1 MKKYLNEI
9 ICYFRDF
16 LETDFKKGRLPKR
29 RIESIKKKKG
39 EIIRTCV
46 NCESYDGLFTDLFN
60 FLKSIFLGDLKN
72 KDSSEVYEG
81 KSDFLMS
88 PAIESRDKLKLMID
102 TMQEQMKEQINKI
115 LYDEGSD
122 CLKISA
128 MKYQFKNAK
137 IDLIIDKINE
147 FRFEFE
153 NDKKEKLS
161 EILANLKKLKISLEE
176 EDDFRKKIDNNF
188 KKTID
193 DFILNNLCVE
203 LFDIVKDIDV
213 SYFEKKNDLLRN
225 IAFEYIVDCVSENQ
239 DFNKKQFIKK
249 YLEFFKAEKINFFM
263 LVRDMYKYENVLYN
277 DNGEFYIYLYDITF
291 NNISFPLFYI
301 PVSIVFT
308 PSMKNILLRTGDK
321 IFLNK
326 KAISYVFKSVNKNC
340 SFVKKRFFDLASDSI
355 KEINDI
361 FYKILLEFNQKE
373 LASKIS
379 FLDSDNT
386 WNHSFNVGDFVL
398 KIDNYIHFALF
409 DKSDEFIVND
419 YEEILESKKL
429 QDDFKDIIDN
439 YLSTDK
445 NEKDIINLVEKD
457 FEKLSPSKKIFYN
470 SPVNLSSE
478 QQKILMAL
486 NRKDTKTLIVEGP
499 PGTGKSH
506 TIVSIIA
513 NYILN
518 NKSVL
523 VLSDK
528 NEALEVI
535 EEKLNDIINYT
546 KSDKNIY
553 NPILRLGLKNNFHNI
568 IKKSN
573 IELIKDEI
581 YNFDYG
587 YCDIKSKLPLFLRD
601 YEKYLVSIGDFRKNQ
616 ISYNILSLKILQN
629 DLQLKK
635 IDNKTAYND
644 LSSIILREN
653 FVKYLNVIKG
663 RISEYADKINDYIKE
678 KNSNIIRILN
688 SKNGVLSKLKN
699 EIQNNYN
706 DFDEVKN
713 TYNKGYIVEITLKK
727 DNILHQKQDFKEL
740 FNNFH
745 DKAVKTL
752 EKLEK
757 IFNNINLFFTENK
770 KLLDIFIDVNNNLSK
785 NYELYGKFL
794 KNISAIK
801 QLYDFDNNKF
811 IKNILSKIDLEIYK
825 KLLDFVSFYYDLSF
839 FDKLFRKRKE
849 IKKYNKYFFEKLNI
863 NKISKHFNQANKVKI
878 FIEDLTKR
886 LAMTDNID
894 NKLLF
899 RLINIYEIYGINK
912 LNISEKNINV
922 TENLKNINDLIVDNN
937 FDFQIAD
944 IFDIVNIHNVV
955 EKLAILIDKIKAVIL
970 INFDEIWKNN
980 IEVVDLDIAKIIQD
994 VNCLN
999 YDYLKLDLDEKY
1011 YKNSYNINCIKNIE
1025 KLLSSVNKYN
1035 ISLEKDKIL
1044 KYAKKIS
1051 ISIKYESDILRKAD
1065 KILAISSDLVALKNK
1080 FYLELKDFDNSENVA
1095 SKENISKSTT
1105 ALETKKN
1112 TNIDFMKNFK
1122 HIKLF
1127 NIKEKLETISRRT
1140 ICHDLLYKAK
1150 ELYNDLSASGNIRA
1164 AKSLL
1169 KKKMDTKSLNIF
1181 LKNFP
1186 CIIASLRDY
1195 SNIIPLDKDIFDL
1208 VIIDEASQ
1216 VNIAQAFPTLIR
1228 GKKILVLGDRKQFSN
1243 IKSSMAAKDVNSEY
1257 IAKINL
1263 CFENEFKVYNEKF
1276 KIFNIK
1282 NSVLDFMEDSKP
1294 DFSIQLRTHFR
1305 GYGELISFSNN
1316 YFYNNKLQTLKI
1328 RKKTLNEIIKFK
1340 FINNP
1345 YYDTKNNSKNT
1356 NQLEIDFI
1364 VKQLEKYKTEYENIN
1379 KKPTI
1384 GIISPFTDQVL
1395 LMSKQINNHKDAEV
1409 FYNDF
1414 KLKLMTFDTCQG
1426 EERDVI
1432 FYSMVATKENDKLSY
1447 IFPTDIRTLN
1457 RFDDED
1463 SSLRA
1468 QRLNVGFS
1476 RVKELAY
1483 FVLSKNIDQFSGT
1496 VRLALEHFYQEM
1508 TKNDAM
1514 LETTDKKSPMEEKIK
1529 NYILATEFYK
1539 NNKYNIFF
1547 KAQFPVGEYLKQ
1559 VDSAYNNPNYVVDF
1573 LISIKTKK
1581 GHKNIIVEY
1590 DGFEYHFKEKANKY
1604 NYCLLQKEEDI
1615 IRQNTLENYGY
1626 IFLRLNK
1633 FNLDKDSPIDFINEE
1648 LYSLFDKDEFLK
1660 NEIDFNNKNN
1670 NQNNE
1675 NKIYNAIHLLY
1686 NNKIQTD
1693 NKKIENNAAV
1703 TAKLYD
1709 TIKCLTENNEVKN
1722 IIIVKENSNPR
1733 INIFNENTPY
1743 GDLIGTRIN
1752 DEVEIE
1758 KPNGYVEILKVIDI
1772 LKK

>member
-29 RIESIKKKKG
+29 RIENIKRKKG
-39 EIIRTCV
+39 NIIKTCV
-46 NCESYDGLFTDLFN
+46 NCENYDGLFVDLFIFFKN
-60 FLKSIFLGDLKN
+60 IFLEDQKN
-72 KDSSEVYEG
+72 NGNNSHV
-81 KSDFLMS
+81 
-88 PAIESRDKLKLMID
+88 
-102 TMQEQMKEQINKI
+102 
-115 LYDEGSD
+115 DESD
-122 CLKISA
+122 CLNISA

-137 IDLIIDKINE
+137 IDLIIDRINE
-147 FRFEFE
+147 FQFEL
-153 NDKKEKLS
+153 NDNEEEKLS
-161 EILANLKKLKISLEE
+161 EILINLKKLKISLEE
-176 EDDFRKKIDNNF
+176 GEDFRKKIDNNF
-188 KKTID
+188 RDTIN
-193 DFILNNLCVE
+193 DFIINNLCVE
-203 LFDIVKDIDV
+203 LFSIIKDVDS
-213 SYFEKKNDLLRN
+213 SYFEKRSNLLRN
-225 IAFEYIVDCVSENQ
+225 IAYEYIVDCVSEKQ

-263 LVRDMYKYENVLYN
+263 LINEIYKYKNVLYD

-291 NNISFPLFYI
+291 DNISFPLFYI
-301 PVSIVFT
+301 PVSIAFT
-308 PSMKNILLRTGDK
+308 SSMKNILLRTGDK

-326 KAISYVFKSVNKNC
+326 KAISYIFKSVNKNC
-340 SFVKKRFFDLASDSI
+340 SFVKKRFFDVSSDSI

-361 FYKILLEFNQKE
+361 IYKILLELNQKE
-373 LASKIS
+373 LANKIS
-379 FLDSDNT
+379 FLDSDNI
-386 WNHSFNVGDFVL
+386 WSHSFNVDDFVL

-429 QDDFKDIIDN
+429 QDDFENIIDD
-439 YLSTDK
+439 YLSANK
-445 NEKDIINLVEKD
+445 NEKDIINLVEND

-535 EEKLNDIINYT
+535 EEKLNDIINYV

-581 YNFDYG
+581 YNFDYRDS
-587 YCDIKSKLPLFLRD
+587 DIKSKLPSFLED
-601 YEKYLVSIGDFRKNQ
+601 YKKYLVSISDFKKNQ

-629 DLQLKK
+629 NLQLEK
-635 IDNKTAYND
+635 INNKTIYND
-644 LSSIILREN
+644 LSSIILRNN
-653 FVKYLNVIKG
+653 FVKSLDIIKSNIFKYIHKIESHIKG
-663 RISEYADKINDYIKE
+663 KKSSIS
-678 KNSNIIRILN
+678 RILN
-688 SKNGVLSKLKN
+688 SKDNTLLELKN
-699 EIQNNYN
+699 KIQNNYN
-706 DFDEVKN
+706 DFNEVKN
-713 TYNKGYIVEITLKK
+713 TYNKNYIAEITLKK
-727 DNILHQKQDFKEL
+727 DDILHQKQDFEES
-740 FNNFH
+740 FNNLH
-745 DKAVKTL
+745 DKTVKTL

-757 IFNNINLFFTENK
+757 IFNNINLFFMENK
-770 KLLDIFIDVNNNLSK
+770 RLLDIFIDVNSNSNK
-785 NYELYGKFL
+785 NYELYEKFL
-794 KNISAIK
+794 KNIFVIK
-801 QLYDFDNNKF
+801 QIYDFDNNKF

-863 NKISKHFNQANKVKI
+863 DKISKHFNQANKVKI
-878 FIEDLTKR
+878 FVEDLTKR
-886 LAMTDNID
+886 LMMVDNID
-894 NKLLF
+894 DESLF
-899 RLINIYEIYGINK
+899 RIVNIYEMYRIYK
-912 LNISEKNINV
+912 LNIPEKNINIV
-922 TENLKNINDLIVDNN
+922 ENLKNANDLINNNN
-937 FDFQIAD
+937 FDFQIAG
-944 IFDIVNIHNVV
+944 IFDIDNIYNIA
-955 EKLAILIDKIKAVIL
+955 EKLPILIDKIKTVIL
-970 INFDEIWKNN
+970 VNFNEISKNN

-994 VNCLN
+994 VNHLN
-999 YDYLKLDLDEKY
+999 DNYLKLDLNEKY
-1011 YKNSYNINCIKNIE
+1011 YKNFYNVNCIKNIE
-1025 KLLSSVNKYN
+1025 KILNSINNYN
-1035 ISLEKDKIL
+1035 ILLRKDKIL

-1051 ISIKYESDILRKAD
+1051 VSIKYEDNILGEVD
-1065 KILAISSDLVALKNK
+1065 EILSILSDLVALKNK
-1080 FYLELKDFDNSENVA
+1080 FYLKLKDFNNSENAYDKDNV
-1095 SKENISKSTT
+1095 SKSIT
-1105 ALETKKN
+1105 ALKIKKIA
-1112 TNIDFMKNFK
+1112 NIDFMKNFK

-1127 NIKEKLETISRRT
+1127 NIKEKLEAISRQT
-1140 ICHDLLYKAK
+1140 ICHDLFYKAK
-1150 ELYNDLSASGNIRA
+1150 EMYNDLSASGNIRA

-1169 KKKMDTKSLNIF
+1169 KKKMNTKSLNIF
-1181 LKNFP
+1181 LKHFP

-1208 VIIDEASQ
+1208 VVIDEASQ

-1282 NSVLDFMEDSKP
+1282 NSVLDFIEDSKP

-1328 RKKTLNEIIKFK
+1328 RKKKLNEIIKFE
-1340 FINNP
+1340 FINSHC
-1345 YYDTKNNSKNT
+1345 YDTKNNNKNT

-1364 VKQLEKYKTEYENIN
+1364 VKQLEEYKAEYENMS

-1426 EERDVI
+1426 EERDII

-1447 IFPTDIRTLN
+1447 IFPTDVRTLN
-1457 RFDDED
+1457 KFEDED
-1463 SSLRA
+1463 SSLRS

-1508 TKNDAM
+1508 TKNDAI

-1529 NYILATEFYK
+1529 NYILTTEFYK
-1539 NNKYNIFF
+1539 NNHCNIVF

-1559 VDSAYNNPNYVVDF
+1559 IDSTYNHPNYVADF

-1590 DGFEYHFKEKANKY
+1590 DGFTYHFDEKANKY
-1604 NYCLLQKEEDI
+1604 NYCMLQKEEDI

-1633 FNLDKDSPIDFINEE
+1633 FNLDKDNPINFINDE

-1660 NEIDFNNKNN
+1660 NEVDFNNKNN
-1670 NQNNE
+1670 NQS
-1675 NKIYNAIHLLY
+1675 NKNKVCNTAPLLY
-1686 NNKIQTD
+1686 NNKVQTN
-1693 NKKIENNAAV
+1693 NKKVENIV

-1709 TIKCLTENNEVKN
+1709 TIKCLMGNNEVKD

-1743 GDLIGTRIN
+1743 GNLIGARIN

-1758 KPNGYVEILKVIDI
+1758 KPNGDVDILKVIDI
-1772 LKK
+1772 LRK